1 MTSSVI
7 SVAII
12 STATEQG
19 TTVYSPE
26 GGGEGD
32 FGRELPRVRFELIRL
47 QFLFNQKL
55 NLLKDLTY
63 VYLRQERSF
72 NI

>member
-26 GGGEGD
+26 GGGDEGYL
-32 FGRELPRVRFELIRL
+32 GRELPRVRFELIRL
-47 QFLFNQKL
+47 QFLFNQTL
-55 NLLKDLTY
+55 NLH
-63 VYLRQERSF
+63 
-72 NI
+72 

>member
-19 TTVYSPE
+19 TCTTIYSPE

-47 QFLFNQKL
+47 QFLFNQTL
-55 NLLKDLTY
+55 NLH
-63 VYLRQERSF
+63 
-72 NI
+72 

>member
-32 FGRELPRVRFELIRL
+32 FGRELPRVRF
-47 QFLFNQKL
+47 
-55 NLLKDLTY
+55 DL
-63 VYLRQERSF
+63 
-72 NI
+72 

>member
-1 MTSSVI
+1 MCMTSSVI

-47 QFLFNQKL
+47 QFLFNQTL
-55 NLLKDLTY
+55 NLH
-63 VYLRQERSF
+63 
-72 NI
+72 